1 MNHTSKTYFIIV
13 GLIFVLLALFV
24 EGLYVG
30 DLSISL
36 SQIFNTL
43 KRSLL
48 SSSSEQLDWVV
59 VTLRAPRLILAA
71 LVGACLAISGALIQ
85 GLTRNDLA
93 DPSII
98 GINQGAVMM
107 AVVSLV
113 VLESISSVGLI
124 FFAFLGG
131 SLASAIIYILAW
143 RSGSSPSRLI
153 LVGIG
158 VAAIMHA
165 VSSLTIVIGNI
176 DNIEQAYF
184 WMSGSLYGTQW
195 EDVSII
201 CVFCLIMIPL
211 VIHVIRPINA
221 LMLEEDKAKAI
232 GQPIESGRLLVVI
245 ISVLMASV
253 SVALVGGIGFIG
265 LVAPHIARQM
275 VGCHYARLLPTSAM
289 IGACLLMASDII
301 GRLIFSPNE
310 LPAGVVVAILGT
322 PYFIVIFLKNHR
334 NTA

>member
-1 MNHTSKTYFIIV
+1 MTHTHKTYLILIALACLLLTLFI
-13 GLIFVLLALFV
+13 L
-24 EGLYVG
+24 GLYVG

-36 SQIFNTL
+36 NDIVDTL
-43 KRSLL
+43 KRHLL
-48 SSSSEQLDWVV
+48 SSSTKESDWVII
-59 VTLRAPRLILAA
+59 TLRTPRLILAA

-85 GLTRNDLA
+85 GLTHNDLA

-113 VLESISSVGLI
+113 VLESISPIGLI

-165 VSSLTIVIGNI
+165 ISSLTIVIGNI
-176 DNIEQAYF
+176 ESIEQAYF
-184 WMSGSLYGTQW
+184 WMSGSLYGSQW
-195 EDVSII
+195 EDVSIL
-201 CVFCLIMIPL
+201 LIFFLISIPL
-211 VIHVIRPINA
+211 VIHIIRPINA
-221 LMLEEDKAKAI
+221 LMLEDDKAKAI
-232 GQPIESGRLLVVI
+232 GQPIESGRLLVVML
-245 ISVLMASV
+245 SVLMASV

-275 VGCHYARLLPTSAM
+275 VGCHYARLLPISAM
-289 IGACLLMASDII
+289 VGACLLVASDII

-310 LPAGVVVAILGT
+310 LPAGVVVAIIGT
-322 PYFIVIFLKNHR
+322 PYFIIIFLKNHR

>member
-1 MNHTSKTYFIIV
+1 MNYTSKTYFIIL
-13 GLIFVLLALFV
+13 GLIFLLLALFV
-24 EGLYVG
+24 VGLYVG

-36 SQIFNTL
+36 SQILATL

-48 SSSSEQLDWVV
+48 SSSSEELDWVV
-59 VTLRAPRLILAA
+59 ITLRTPRLILAA

-113 VLESISSVGLI
+113 VLKAVSPIGLI

-165 VSSLTIVIGNI
+165 ISSLTIVIGNI

-201 CVFCLIMIPL
+201 CVFFLVSIPF